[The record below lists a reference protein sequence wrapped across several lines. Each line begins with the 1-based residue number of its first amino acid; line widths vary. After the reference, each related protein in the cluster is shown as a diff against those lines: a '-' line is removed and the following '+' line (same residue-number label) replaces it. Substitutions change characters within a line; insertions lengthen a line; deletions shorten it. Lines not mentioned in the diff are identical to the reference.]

1 MRRNTRT
8 CVGVLL
14 GLAVL
19 LGCSSQARAEGKAC
33 PICSKAGD
41 QKASYS
47 AKASCTLVR
56 GTTNTL
62 LGWTELIRQPA
73 NEVKDGG
80 NVFTGIGKGVGET
93 VKRTLGGAAELLT
106 FWTPKVHD
114 NYLHFAKDC
123 PICMNKENKEKE
135 KE

>member
-1 MRRNTRT
+1 MRNKTQT
-8 CVGVLL
+8 LIGTAVGLIIL
-14 GLAVL
+14 FGGSA
-19 LGCSSQARAEGKAC
+19 QARAEGKMC

-41 QKASYS
+41 QKAAY
-47 AKASCTLVR
+47 ATKASCTLVR
-56 GTTNTL
+56 GTTNAF

-80 NVFTGIGKGVGET
+80 NVLIGIGKGVGET

-114 NYLHFAKDC
+114 NYLHFANDC
-123 PICMNKENKEKE
+123 PICMNKDKK
-135 KE
+135 